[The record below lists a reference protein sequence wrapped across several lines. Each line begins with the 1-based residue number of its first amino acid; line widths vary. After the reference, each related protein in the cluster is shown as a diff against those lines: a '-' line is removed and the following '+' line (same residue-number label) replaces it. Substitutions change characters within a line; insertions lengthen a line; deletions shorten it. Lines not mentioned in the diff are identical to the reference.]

1 MHHSYLNIAQNIRVL
16 FCSNPQGGCGGK
28 CFLKSM
34 GVHFNSDLPE
44 LLTISRILPG
54 NFCGFS
60 ALKLGGFIILTLG
73 KVFVQLV
80 TVADS

>member
-1 MHHSYLNIAQNIRVL
+1 
-16 FCSNPQGGCGGK
+16 
-28 CFLKSM
+28 M

-80 TVADS
+80 TVADIVTENFNRILCVILPFRTTHFNKGEINYFF